1 MKNEFY
7 KENSY
12 YQGLIQNF
20 YGGKS
25 GCFRVFMNFFYQYE
39 QSLVFDENL
48 SELFQMLYKTE
59 LENCVILSK
68 ILLKTSS
75 DCKFFSS
82 GRKFLSGY
90 DVDYTKNFS
99 QIFLN
104 DIELLEVG
112 VIEVKNIISKIEN
125 LNTKAELGKIL
136 KNKKIELRVLRE
148 NYLKMNLIKKN
159 N

>member
-12 YQGLIQNF
+12 YQGLLQNF

-25 GCFRVFMNFFYQYE
+25 GCFCAFMTFFYQYE
-39 QSLVFDENL
+39 QSLIFNENL
-48 SELFQMLYKTE
+48 SVMFEKLYNVE

-68 ILLKTSS
+68 ILLKTGS
-75 DCKFFSS
+75 DNKFFSS

-99 QIFLN
+99 QMFLN

-112 VIEVKNIISKIEN
+112 VVEAKSIILKIEN
-125 LNTKAELGKIL
+125 LNTRAELKKIL
-136 KNKKIELRVLRE
+136 ENKKKELKILRE
-148 NYLKMNLIKKN
+148 NYLKLNLI
-159 N
+159 